1 MGYLRVRLAS
11 MEAGLLG
18 TASMEAAAQDRLD
31 VVRYLVDE
39 RGAATGAKAV
49 VPGWSRKKKRI
60 YSSNFQNFLIKN
72 FTCKLKSSFSKLEN
86 NFARFEQDA
95 EGTCHC
101 RCCWST
107 TRSSATR

>member
-1 MGYLRVRLAS
+1 MVENRRAAVDA
-11 MEAGLLG
+11 EPADVI

-60 YSSNFQNFLIKN
+60 YLQFEISK
-72 FTCKLKSSFSKLEN
+72 FS
-86 NFARFEQDA
+86 D
-95 EGTCHC
+95 
-101 RCCWST
+101 
-107 TRSSATR
+107 